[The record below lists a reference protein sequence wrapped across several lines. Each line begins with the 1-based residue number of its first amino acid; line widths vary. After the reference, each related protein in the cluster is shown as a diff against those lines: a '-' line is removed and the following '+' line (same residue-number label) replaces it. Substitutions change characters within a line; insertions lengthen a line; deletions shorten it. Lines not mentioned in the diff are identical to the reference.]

1 MTTYVHHHK
10 DECMKVINALKEI
23 LLRIA
28 DNRHKD
34 NFDRQLD
41 LDQAIDLTTQLARE
55 FDEDI

>member
-1 MTTYVHHHK
+1 
-10 DECMKVINALKEI
+10 MKVINALKEI

>member
-1 MTTYVHHHK
+1 MTRYVHHHK
-10 DECMKVINALKEI
+10 EECMTVINALKEI

-41 LDQAIDLTTQLARE
+41 LDQAIDLVTQLARE